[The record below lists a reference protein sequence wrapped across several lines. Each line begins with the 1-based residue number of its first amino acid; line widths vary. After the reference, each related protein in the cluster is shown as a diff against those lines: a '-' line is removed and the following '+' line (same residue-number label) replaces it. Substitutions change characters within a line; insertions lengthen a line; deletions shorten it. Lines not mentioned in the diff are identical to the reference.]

1 MEQFLTPK
9 LEKEVSEISLEY
21 IYENEKTY
29 MDIPDFVER
38 SLKAKGKMNHIH
50 ILAGWMADGLVQY
63 DTEAWQNLQ
72 RNYLVS
78 AYRRMA
84 ELKDMI
90 VHASIKKESP
100 FNLLYCP
107 EKMQDY
113 QVLRTR
119 LWWEYFTNTNKI
131 CKIGQVKS
139 NDFVWYNNEEDTLVF
154 LEEQKILDD
163 AYIRVLA
170 KKFYPEEYK

>member
-21 IYENEKTY
+21 IYEKEKKSI
-29 MDIPDFVER
+29 DIPNFIER
-38 SLKAKGKMNHIH
+38 GLKAKGKMKHIY
-50 ILAGWMADGLVQY
+50 ILAGWMADGLIQY
-63 DTEAWQNLQ
+63 DDMAWQNLK
-72 RNYLVS
+72 RNYLVN

-90 VHASIKKESP
+90 VHASIDKESP

-119 LWWEYFTNTNKI
+119 LWWEYFTNSNKI

-139 NDFVWYNNEEDTLVF
+139 DDFVWYDEKETSVF

-163 AYIRVLA
+163 TYIRVLTR
-170 KKFYPEEYK
+170 KFYPEEYK